1 MQEGKFTKILKARKE
16 ILGALEKNKNLAT
29 ENPATRHYSSD
40 RVGYG
45 REEKEWMTYDSLLES
60 FGLTFALSLPI
71 KNKEIEEKEYPAGE
85 IFRNKKEND
94 RILTLAGEI
103 FRKYIEDTLSQGREK
118 SLTAVEFGGPG
129 SNLFSD
135 FTRGFFRQTI
145 GVCLKDIRNKNQ
157 EERDTKNNHFVVE
170 GDILDV
176 RSDKMLSEII
186 KKFGANKTDL
196 IISRMI
202 APLHHIDMNPAILDR
217 IIRNWYNILNEN
229 GLMFIQFTTNVRQHW
244 NLISNT
250 QTEILIEKWS
260 MAIRERFPEIDV
272 QTANM
277 GIMRLHKKT
286 GAPENLPP
294 ATQLFS

>member
-1 MQEGKFTKILKARKE
+1 MQEGKLTKILKARKE

-29 ENPATRHYSSD
+29 NPETRHYSYSGRYSSSLSGIKNND
-40 RVGYG
+40 GYG
-45 REEKEWMTYDSLLES
+45 RGEKEWLFYDSSLES
-60 FGLTFALSLPI
+60 FGITFASSLPI
-71 KNKEIEEKEYPAGE
+71 KNKEIKEKEYPAGE
-85 IFRNKKEND
+85 VFI
-94 RILTLAGEI
+94 
-103 FRKYIEDTLSQGREK
+103 KYIEDTLSQGKEK

-286 GAPENLPP
+286 GAPKNLPP